1 MSDYTAKD
9 AVQHAFD
16 GNVSAFRDVVNDLLL
31 DKVYN
36 AVEMKK
42 YEVAGNYMSMDSEET
57 IEEE

>member
-16 GNVSAFRDVVNDLLL
+16 GNVAEFRNVVNDLLL
-31 DKVYN
+31 DKVYD

-42 YEVAGNYMSMDSEET
+42 TEVAMGFLSEPEET
-57 IEEE
+57 EA

>member
-9 AVQHAFD
+9 AVELAFD